1 MGYSENEG
9 GGGGKVG
16 GQQRT
21 GHKRRVRRLVARSN
35 VAKDGVCSLET
46 VQVFAFGDFPLL
58 LRREVV
64 AANCRSP
71 GAGFTSGVSI
81 TLCLCFG
88 VGFSLCLCFGVGF
101 SLRFGFGVG
110 FFLSFPSTS
119 CTIIGKEGREGE
131 GKGLRVREFK
141 VPSVL
146 CTYFGKFFFGVVVQ
160 RLDAPQA
167 PW

>member
-1 MGYSENEG
+1 VPPKLLSIGLTRPFGENRRS
-9 GGGGKVG
+9 KT
-16 GQQRT
+16 T
-21 GHKRRVRRLVARSN
+21 GSN

-46 VQVFAFGDFPLL
+46 VQVFTFGDFQLL

-81 TLCLCFG
+81 TLCLCSG
-88 VGFSLCLCFGVGF
+88 VSISLCLCFGVRF

-119 CTIIGKEGREGE
+119 CTIIGKKEREGE
-131 GKGLRVREFK
+131 EKGLRGGREFK

-146 CTYFGKFFFGVVVQ
+146 CTYFGKFFFGVVVH
-160 RLDAPQA
+160 RLDAPHA